1 LKWATD
7 FPEQTG
13 NNEESNMKIILSV
26 ISAALALGAGYA
38 SAQNYPDRPVR
49 VIIGFPPGSGTD
61 VMGRVVIQ
69 KVSDFWGQN
78 LVADNR
84 GGAGGSIAGAVAAK
98 AAPDGYTLLINSSA
112 HAANPSMYSKLP
124 YDTLK
129 DFTDISMLAIQANV
143 LIVPNSSAFKSL
155 PDFLKAARAKPR
167 SLNFAFAGVGSGTHL
182 NNIKFSLDSNTQYTD
197 VAYKGSGEAILD
209 VIGGRVDAY
218 FAPISA
224 GIGYIQSGKVRA
236 IAISTAKR
244 SAQLPKVPTIAE
256 SGVPG
261 FDYALWFGLWAPG
274 GTPAPVVGKIAK
286 DFTRALQD
294 KATVDRLTTLGN
306 ELNIMTPQQFSKF
319 VRQQI
324 QEFAKIVKAAGI
336 KPQ

>member
-1 LKWATD
+1 
-7 FPEQTG
+7 
-13 NNEESNMKIILSV
+13 MKNITRIMVL
-26 ISAALALGAGYA
+26 ALAACAVPALAQGY
-38 SAQNYPDRPVR
+38 PERPVR

-61 VMGRVVIQ
+61 VMGRVVIS
-69 KVSDFWGQN
+69 KVADYWGQT

-84 GGAGGSIAGAVAAK
+84 GGAGGSIAGATTAK

-112 HAANPSMYSKLP
+112 HAVNPSFYAKLP
-124 YDTLK
+124 YDTTK
-129 DFTDISMLAIQANV
+129 DFVDISLLAIQANV

-155 PDFLKAARAKPR
+155 PDFLKAARAKPK

-182 NNIKFSLDSNTQYTD
+182 NNVKFALDSGTQYTD
-197 VAYKGSGEAILD
+197 VAYKGSGEAIID
-209 VIGGRVDAY
+209 VIGGRMDAY

-236 IAISTAKR
+236 LAISTGKR
-244 SAQLPKVPTIAE
+244 SPQLPNVPTIAE

-261 FDYALWFGLWAPG
+261 FDYALWFGLWAPAG
-274 GTPAPVVGKIAK
+274 VPAPVVNKISQ

-294 KATVDRLTTLGN
+294 KPTVDKLATLGN
-306 ELNIMTPQQFSKF
+306 ELNVMTPPVFAKY

-324 QEFAKIVKAAGI
+324 QEFAKVVKAAGI
-336 KPQ
+336 TPQ

>member
-1 LKWATD
+1 
-7 FPEQTG
+7 
-13 NNEESNMKIILSV
+13 MKIILTV
-26 ISAALALGAGYA
+26 IAAALALGAGHA
-38 SAQNYPDRPVR
+38 CAQNYPERPVR

-61 VMGRVVIQ
+61 VMGRVVIS
-69 KVSDFWGQN
+69 KVGELWGQN

-84 GGAGGSIAGAVAAK
+84 GGAGGSIAGATAAK

-129 DFTDISMLAIQANV
+129 DFIDISMLAIQANV
-143 LIVPNSSAFKSL
+143 LIVPNSSAFNSL
-155 PDFLKAARAKPR
+155 SDFLKTARAKPK

-182 NNIKFSLDSNTQYTD
+182 NNIKFALDSNTQYTD

-261 FDYALWFGLWAPG
+261 FDYALWFGLWAPA

-294 KATVDRLTTLGN
+294 KPTVDKLTTLGN
-306 ELNIMTPQQFSKF
+306 ELNIMTPPQFSKY

>member
-1 LKWATD
+1 MNKIKWLLITLLSACALTAGAQGY
-7 FPEQTG
+7 PE
-13 NNEESNMKIILSV
+13 
-26 ISAALALGAGYA
+26 
-38 SAQNYPDRPVR
+38 RPVR

-61 VMGRVVIQ
+61 VMGRVVIS
-69 KVSDFWGQN
+69 KVSEYWGQN

-84 GGAGGSIAGAVAAK
+84 GGAGGSIAGATAAK

-112 HAANPSMYSKLP
+112 HAVNPSIYAKLP

-129 DFTDISMLAIQANV
+129 DFVDISLLAIQANV
-143 LIVPNSSAFKSL
+143 LIVPNSSPHKTL

-182 NNIKFSLDSNTQYTD
+182 NNIKFALDSNTQYTD

-209 VIGGRVDAY
+209 VIGGRMDAY

-236 IAISTAKR
+236 IAISTGKR
-244 SAQLPKVPTIAE
+244 SAQLPNVPTIAE

-261 FDYALWFGLWAPG
+261 FDYALWFGLWAPA
-274 GTPAPVVGKIAK
+274 GTPAPVVAK
-286 DFTRALQD
+286 VARDFTRALQD
-294 KATVDRLTTLGN
+294 KPTVDKLTTLGN
-306 ELNIMTPQQFSKF
+306 ELNVMTQPQFAKF

-324 QEFAKIVKAAGI
+324 VEFAKVVKAAGI

>member
-1 LKWATD
+1 
-7 FPEQTG
+7 
-13 NNEESNMKIILSV
+13 MKNITRIMVL
-26 ISAALALGAGYA
+26 ALAACAVPALAQGY
-38 SAQNYPDRPVR
+38 PERPVR

-61 VMGRVVIQ
+61 VMGRVVIS
-69 KVSDFWGQN
+69 KVSDYWGQT

-84 GGAGGSIAGAVAAK
+84 GGAGGSIAGATTAK

-112 HAANPSMYSKLP
+112 HAVNPSFYAKLP
-124 YDTLK
+124 YDTTK
-129 DFTDISMLAIQANV
+129 DFVDISLLAIQANV

-155 PDFLKAARAKPR
+155 PDFLKAARAKPK

-182 NNIKFSLDSNTQYTD
+182 NNVKFALDSGTQYTD
-197 VAYKGSGEAILD
+197 VAYKGSGEAIID
-209 VIGGRVDAY
+209 VIGGRMDAY

-236 IAISTAKR
+236 LAISTGKR
-244 SAQLPKVPTIAE
+244 SAQLPNVPTIAE

-261 FDYALWFGLWAPG
+261 FDYALWFGLWAPAG
-274 GTPAPVVGKIAK
+274 VPAPVVNKIAQ

-294 KATVDRLTTLGN
+294 KPTVDKLATLGN
-306 ELNIMTPQQFSKF
+306 ELNVMTPPVFAKF

-324 QEFAKIVKAAGI
+324 QDFAKVVKAAGI
-336 KPQ
+336 TPQ

>member
-1 LKWATD
+1 MNKIHWLLVTLLSACALTAGAQGY
-7 FPEQTG
+7 PE
-13 NNEESNMKIILSV
+13 
-26 ISAALALGAGYA
+26 
-38 SAQNYPDRPVR
+38 RPVR

-61 VMGRVVIQ
+61 VMGRVVIS
-69 KVSDFWGQN
+69 KVGELWGQN

-84 GGAGGSIAGAVAAK
+84 GGAGGSIAGATAAK

-112 HAANPSMYSKLP
+112 HAVNPSIYAKLP

-129 DFTDISMLAIQANV
+129 DFIDISMLAIQANV
-143 LIVPNSSAFKSL
+143 LIVPNSSPHKTL

-182 NNIKFSLDSNTQYTD
+182 NNIKFALDSNTQYTD

-209 VIGGRVDAY
+209 VIGGRMDAY

-236 IAISTAKR
+236 IAISTGKR
-244 SAQLPKVPTIAE
+244 SAQLPNVPTIAE

-261 FDYALWFGLWAPG
+261 FDYALWFGLWAPA

-294 KATVDRLTTLGN
+294 KPTVDKLTTLGN
-306 ELNIMTPQQFSKF
+306 ELNIMTQPQFAKF

-324 QEFAKIVKAAGI
+324 VEFAKVVKAAGI

>member
-1 LKWATD
+1 M
-7 FPEQTG
+7 
-13 NNEESNMKIILSV
+13 NKIKSILALILS
-26 ISAALALGAGYA
+26 ACALTAGAQA
-38 SAQNYPDRPVR
+38 YPERPVR

-61 VMGRVVIQ
+61 VMGRVVIS
-69 KVSDFWGQN
+69 KVTELWGQN

-84 GGAGGSIAGAVAAK
+84 GGAGGSIAGATAAK

-112 HAANPSMYSKLP
+112 HAVNPSIYSKLP

-129 DFTDISMLAIQANV
+129 DFVDISMLAIQANV
-143 LIVPNSSAFKSL
+143 LIVPNGSPHKTL

-182 NNIKFSLDSNTQYTD
+182 NNIKFALDSKTLYTD

-236 IAISTAKR
+236 IAISTGKR
-244 SAQLPKVPTIAE
+244 SAQLPNVPTIAE

-261 FDYALWFGLWAPG
+261 FDYALWFGLWAPA
-274 GTPAPVVGKIAK
+274 GTPAPVVGKIAR

-294 KATVDRLTTLGN
+294 KPTVDKLTTLGN
-306 ELNIMTPQQFSKF
+306 ELNIMTQPQFAKF

-324 QEFAKIVKAAGI
+324 VEFAKVVKAAGI

>member
-1 LKWATD
+1 MNKIKWLLITLLSACALTAGAQSY
-7 FPEQTG
+7 PE
-13 NNEESNMKIILSV
+13 
-26 ISAALALGAGYA
+26 
-38 SAQNYPDRPVR
+38 RPVR

-61 VMGRVVIQ
+61 VMGRVVISR
-69 KVSDFWGQN
+69 VSEFWGQN

-84 GGAGGSIAGAVAAK
+84 GGAGGSIAGATAAK

-112 HAANPSMYSKLP
+112 HAVNPSIYAKLP

-129 DFTDISMLAIQANV
+129 DFIDISLLAIQANV
-143 LIVPNSSAFKSL
+143 LIVPNSSPHRTL

-182 NNIKFSLDSNTQYTD
+182 NNIKFALDSNTQYTD

-209 VIGGRVDAY
+209 VIGGRMDAY

-236 IAISTAKR
+236 IAISTGTR
-244 SAQLPKVPTIAE
+244 SAQLPNVPTIAE

-261 FDYALWFGLWAPG
+261 FDYALWFGLWAPA
-274 GTPAPVVGKIAK
+274 GTPGPVVSKVAK

-294 KATVDRLTTLGN
+294 KPTVDKLTTLGN
-306 ELNIMTPQQFSKF
+306 ELNIMTQPQFAKF

-324 QEFAKIVKAAGI
+324 VEFAKVVKAAGI